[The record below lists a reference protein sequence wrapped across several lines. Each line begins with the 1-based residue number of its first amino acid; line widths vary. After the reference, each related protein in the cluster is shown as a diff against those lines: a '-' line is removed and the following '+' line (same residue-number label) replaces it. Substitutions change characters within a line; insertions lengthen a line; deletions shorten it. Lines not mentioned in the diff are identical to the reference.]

1 MQPSARQQELER
13 IYNSRKLT
21 QSANAPP
28 PKGHVPHIS
37 ISDDDHHVTEAIGS
51 YYDHDDE
58 RQQSQQQQQ
67 SRPLSFMPNRN
78 EVYESRGTRRGGPDF
93 EGYNM
98 GDMSPTAGGAQ
109 ASQSLQRSGSYEK
122 GQQGSPSS
130 PSETGTLSPRSS
142 LKRMGSGASDS
153 QQRANGSPTGPA
165 SPPPL
170 SRNPSSGETA
180 SMQFPLNDIDYE
192 SSPAAVAQELSNLQ
206 AIRRMS
212 MNVDNADPDLPSF
225 GGVVP
230 SVAPKTQDGDDED
243 DASRLFWVPASVH
256 PELAPVEFKTF
267 IEDRVDKIRRRSG
280 DGDSLSVEGLERS
293 GSGGSSLRRKKS
305 MLRREIDTS
314 KPGEYEDGADRLER
328 KRSKGMQVQGETTV
342 ADLAELENLVND
354 PQQLMRRMSL
364 DTARRSEDSGV
375 EVPPSE
381 DMPILPPGNQGLK
394 RSTRTTYRRGS
405 LKKGERVPFSKRAQ
419 QRHVDSDDNESPM
432 QSPATVGGAPSQEE
446 ALPMRT
452 SDEGEPILGL
462 TRVQTEPTP
471 APPPASGEDQTQQ
484 GGHHARTSSRRRPTL
499 GGSQSSDNIVGQAEA
514 IVERQKKE
522 SLDDG
527 GRRSPSTQVQQQQTS
542 PTQETEP
549 KPPQPQ
555 PEQQYEE
562 PAQNQEQH
570 QQFDARRPQPRQFH
584 SRLASGPGRTTA
596 QLPGYNNTNPL
607 PNIIETLPDGT
618 KVPVPA
624 GTQVD
629 QQQPQ
634 QSPKFPE
641 RKSSHEQPRPMQ
653 RTGAHARPV
662 PGAQRAGSTL
672 NDISGRPSPL
682 PGSSSTRTDALT
694 MVPTF
699 SDERKD
705 KGKEGGRKSSW
716 KWILGSDDDDSKD
729 AKKADANGGDGGGKG
744 VKSKVGSRLTKS
756 QTAGANAKEAERA
769 RLDVLQNSIDG
780 SQQQPSS
787 RGRESLVLN
796 RADIQLDDDSSSA
809 NPAAA
814 PAQQSSKKSSNKKSS
829 LDTSRKD
836 KDKNSEK
843 EPGLLQ
849 ALFGSKKKTS
859 DSDLSA
865 AHDQAPSKKTKGH
878 KKKDSDRRLSPEP
891 PPRILKPDIDYNW
904 TRFSILEE
912 RAIYRMAH
920 IKLAN
925 PRRALYSQVLLSNF
939 MYSYLAKVQMM
950 HPQPIPGQTQAMQ
963 AARERERE
971 RAAQQ
976 REKGVSMD
984 RELSEWQRWQEQQ
997 SRQEHLQYQQQQ
1009 SGYTAEG
1016 DPVDSGDGNG
1026 SGGGGG
1032 GYYNREAAQARANGI
1047 MTGQAAGYSVASGH
1061 DYLGYPKGEQ
1071 PFGTAEGG
1079 GGSGNGGGGGGG
1091 LWDEGEDV
1099 EDEER
1104 GQLREGGGGR
1114 GMW

>member
-58 RQQSQQQQQ
+58 RQQSQQQPQ

-93 EGYNM
+93 EGYNI

-109 ASQSLQRSGSYEK
+109 APQSPQRSGSYEK

-153 QQRANGSPTGPA
+153 QQRANGSPTGHA

-170 SRNPSSGETA
+170 TRNPSSGETA

-471 APPPASGEDQTQQ
+471 APPPASGEDQTQHS
-484 GGHHARTSSRRRPTL
+484 GHQARTSSRRRPTL

-555 PEQQYEE
+555 PEQQYEG

-624 GTQVD
+624 GTQAD

-729 AKKADANGGDGGGKG
+729 SKKADANGGDGGGKG

-796 RADIQLDDDSSSA
+796 RADIQLDDDSSSN
-809 NPAAA
+809 NPSAAT
-814 PAQQSSKKSSNKKSS
+814 AQQPSKKSSSKKSS

-836 KDKNSEK
+836 KDKTSEK

-976 REKGVSMD
+976 REKGGAMD

-1009 SGYTAEG
+1009 SGYPAEG
-1016 DPVDSGDGNG
+1016 DLVDSGDGNG
-1026 SGGGGG
+1026 SGGGG

-1079 GGSGNGGGGGGG
+1079 GSSSGNGGGAG
-1091 LWDEGEDV
+1091 LWDEGEEV
-1099 EDEER
+1099 EDEDR
-1104 GQLREGGGGR
+1104 GQRRGGGGG